1 MKKLHAIVLGAT
13 GATGR
18 ALVQQLLDHPA
29 FGSVSIFV
37 RKKPALVHEKLKVH
51 EIDFSKLQACKN
63 LIFGDVLFSALG
75 TTRKDAGS
83 KTRQYEVDYTYQYEF
98 AKMASDNGVDQ
109 YSLVSSYG
117 ANKKSLFFYF
127 KIKGALEE
135 EVKKLSFQSIHIFQ
149 PSSLIRQPDLL
160 RPAEKKLIWVM
171 NKLSRVGFLESQR
184 PLAVET
190 LAKKMVSEA
199 VQNPKTIEVFQ
210 RKNIEDKLTNIRA

>member
-1 MKKLHAIVLGAT
+1 
-13 GATGR
+13 
-18 ALVQQLLDHPA
+18 
-29 FGSVSIFV
+29 
-37 RKKPALVHEKLKVH
+37 
-51 EIDFSKLQACKN
+51 
-63 LIFGDVLFSALG
+63 
-75 TTRKDAGS
+75 
-83 KTRQYEVDYTYQYEF
+83 
-98 AKMASDNGVDQ
+98 MASDNGVDQ